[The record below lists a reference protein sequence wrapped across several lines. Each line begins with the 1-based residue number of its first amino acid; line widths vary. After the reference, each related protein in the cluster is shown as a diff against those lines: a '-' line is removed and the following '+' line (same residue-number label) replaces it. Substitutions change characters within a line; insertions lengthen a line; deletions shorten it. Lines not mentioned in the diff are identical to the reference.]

1 MIYLAAYFV
10 VGLIVLII
18 CAILAYE
25 SVINENDSLALTGR
39 CVLVFLLW
47 PVILLVILVV
57 IVSTLTYLAK
67 EKSRK

>member
-1 MIYLAAYFV
+1 MTIVAAYFV

-25 SVINENDSLALTGR
+25 SVITENDPLILAGR

-47 PVILLVILVV
+47 PIIVLVILVV